1 MIERTAAIGI
11 KTAIETGTVKMAI
24 ETGTVKMAIEIG
36 TGTGTGAGITI
47 ETVVAAVVVGDI
59 LVVKETATSMGEEMG
74 VGQ

>member
-1 MIERTAAIGI
+1 
-11 KTAIETGTVKMAI
+11 MAI